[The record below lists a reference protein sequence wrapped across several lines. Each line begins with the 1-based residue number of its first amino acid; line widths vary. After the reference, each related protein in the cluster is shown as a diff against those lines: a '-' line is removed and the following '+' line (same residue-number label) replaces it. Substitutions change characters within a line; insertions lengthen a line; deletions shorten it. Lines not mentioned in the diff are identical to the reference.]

1 MAELS
6 VVGMQKSSSSQDQ
19 STTNQATSPAQLEW
33 YKEPCRPMAE
43 ILANL
48 SKQIPRQYLDTL
60 KDKGNAA
67 YIPWFNACKLLDRC
81 TGGHWEY
88 FITNI
93 HTTSERIFVTVRIT
107 IYALE
112 RSFSRDAT
120 GTELL
125 KREITD
131 RQTGELQVKELAYGD
146 PSSNAESMALRRAAA
161 KFGLGLYLYDK

>member
-1 MAELS
+1 MAEIS
-6 VVGMQKSSSSQDQ
+6 VVPRQEMSGSQQQ

-33 YKEPCRPMAE
+33 YKKPCRPIAE

-48 SKQIPRQYLDTL
+48 SQQIPRRHLDTL
-60 KDKGNAA
+60 KDKGNAD
-67 YIPWFNACKLLDRC
+67 YIPWFNACKILDRC

-88 FITNI
+88 FITNM
-93 HTTSERIFVTVRIT
+93 HTTSDRIFVTVRIT
-107 IYALE
+107 IYAQE

-131 RQTGELQVKELAYGD
+131 RSTGEVQVKELAYGD

-161 KFGLGLYLYDK
+161 KFGLVLYLYNK